1 MTTPPGAETY
11 RAALDALEHPLALH
25 DSQGTVVVA
34 NRLWSSSAG
43 ADPLAGAKVGDS
55 VVARLQQAG
64 RAGDGVLDPL
74 RHAPPVG

>member
-11 RAALDALEHPLALH
+11 RAVLDALEHPLALL
-25 DSQGTVVVA
+25 DSQGTVVA

-43 ADPLAGAKVGDS
+43 ADPLAGANVGDS

-64 RAGDGVLDPL
+64 RGDGVLDPL